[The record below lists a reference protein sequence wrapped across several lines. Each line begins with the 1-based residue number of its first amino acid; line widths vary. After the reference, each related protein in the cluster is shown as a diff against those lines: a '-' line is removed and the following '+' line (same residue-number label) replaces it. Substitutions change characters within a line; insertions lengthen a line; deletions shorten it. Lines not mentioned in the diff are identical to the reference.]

1 MLKRRITPVAPM
13 RAKDV
18 AVCMVGAFDTGTSR
32 ESVTKEL
39 IYKICY
45 NV

>member
-1 MLKRRITPVAPM
+1 MAPM

-18 AVCMVGAFDTGTSR
+18 AVCGVGAYDTGTSR
-32 ESVTKEL
+32 GSMTKEL